1 MKALHTELAFLLD
14 DAMLKRQAIPQITQ
28 KQKSL
33 TLEDAYA
40 IQSMLVHRREQRG
53 ERRIGMKMGMT
64 SRAKMQ
70 QMGVQ
75 EMTWGRLCDGM
86 LLEEGGELALS
97 SFIHPR
103 IEPELAFLIGKP
115 LSGIVTAAQA
125 LAAVDGVAPAMEVV
139 DSRYRN
145 FQFTLTDVVADN
157 SSAAGLIVGAWS
169 RPDQDISNLGVVL
182 EVNGMVADT
191 GSTAAVLGHP
201 LRALVAA
208 ARLAGA
214 AGETLH
220 PGDIVLSGSATAAYA
235 VTAGETIRATMQNL
249 GFVSI
254 AVKS

>member
-1 MKALHTELAFLLD
+1 MNALHSELAFQLD

-28 KQKSL
+28 NQKSL

-40 IQSMLVHRREQRG
+40 IQSILVHRREQRG

-86 LLEEGGELALS
+86 LLEEGGDITLS

-115 LSGIVTAAQA
+115 LSGKVTAAQA
-125 LAAVDGVAPAMEVV
+125 LAAVEGVAPAMEVV
-139 DSRYRN
+139 DSRYKD

-169 RPDQDISNLGVVL
+169 RPDQDLSNLGVVL
-182 EVNGMVADT
+182 EVNGMVVDT
-191 GSTAAVLGHP
+191 ASTAAVLGHP

-208 ARLAGA
+208 ARLVGA

-220 PGDIVLSGSATAAYA
+220 PGDIVLSGGITAAHA
-235 VTAGETIRATMQNL
+235 VSAGETIRATMQNL
-249 GFVSI
+249 GFAMVT
-254 AVKS
+254 VRN